1 MNLYLLTNRFK
12 YKYFKKFNGY
22 MKTGKNILDK
32 AVTTFSYEQGYK
44 KKVELEPKTIAGVQ
58 PLRER
63 KNINNLNDDEK
74 TILISALE
82 KSIKLG
88 EYAKL
93 VTFHSQFM
101 FDIHSFSGGPHVNQ
115 RFLPWHRVYLVKLE
129 EMLNNVMKQE
139 EPGIEFNIGFPYWD
153 WENDRQIPPL
163 LQNFLPRMEVEV
175 FLYDDNNQSI
185 GSQIFNRQVKR
196 FTDPDLQNQLP
207 TSELINP
214 IKNVTTFFDFT
225 RRLERR
231 PHGSVHILTGGD
243 NPNPDPND
251 PLDQFGDM
259 KNPLISPLDPL
270 FWCHHGNLDRIWA
283 EWQKIRIESGEIE
296 FMHPDLEGSESEM
309 TPWFPEFSEPH
320 TRQIESMGYKYD
332 VL

>member
-1 MNLYLLTNRFK
+1 MNTRN
-12 YKYFKKFNGY
+12 
-22 MKTGKNILDK
+22 NILKK
-32 AVTTFSYEQGYK
+32 AVAGFSYEQGYK
-44 KKVELEPKTIAGVQ
+44 KQIELEPKTITGVE

-74 TILISALE
+74 AILISALE

-101 FDIHSFSGGPHVNQ
+101 FDIHSFSGAAHVNQ

-129 EMLNNVMKQE
+129 EMLNTVMKQE
-139 EPGIEFNIGFPYWD
+139 EPGKEFNIGFPYWD
-153 WENDRQIPPL
+153 WEHDRQIPSL
-163 LQNFLPRMEVEV
+163 FQNFLPSMEVEI
-175 FLYDDNNQSI
+175 FLYDQNGQPLP
-185 GSQIFNRQVKR
+185 SQIFNRQVKR
-196 FTDPDLQNQLP
+196 FPDPDLQNRLP
-207 TSELINP
+207 TSGLIDT
-214 IKNVTTFFDFT
+214 IKGFTTFFEFT
-225 RRLERR
+225 DRLEKR
-231 PHGSVHILTGGD
+231 PHNSVHGLTGGE

-251 PLDQFGDM
+251 IFDETGDM
-259 KNPLISPLDPL
+259 NNPFISPLDPL

-283 EWQKIRIESGEIE
+283 GWQKIRIESGEIE
-296 FMHPDLEGSESEM
+296 FMHPGLGGTESQM
-309 TPWFPEFSEPH
+309 TPWFPEYSEPQ